1 MGAIEEPRTG
11 ASAGATG
18 EAFKGAERR
27 IQRRVGLSLPL
38 SFLEVAARPPVN
50 RPGVTLDVSRSGV
63 RFRSEAFL
71 PPKAFVALEVS
82 LPGQGNYAVRG
93 RAVWARRA
101 RDDKYWEIGAEFL
114 RAGGDAD
121 AALAEALLLRA

>member
-1 MGAIEEPRTG
+1 MGTIEKPRAGDGPG
-11 ASAGATG
+11 ASG
-18 EAFKGAERR
+18 EAFKGTERR
-27 IQRRVGLSLPL
+27 SQRRVGLNLPL

-50 RPGVTLDVSRSGV
+50 RRGVTLDVSRTGV
-63 RFRSEAFL
+63 RFRSAAFL

-101 RDDKYWEIGAEFL
+101 REDEQWEVGAEFL